1 MIKQV
6 LIAGTTVLLAIGLS
20 ACSDEPAVDGPANDE
35 QEAETQESGEGDPVE
50 QPDTGKE
57 TEKETTDK
65 NADMEGID
73 GEEISPVQ
81 KQMAI
86 DVLNAIFKDA
96 EDGIVYG
103 LSSGFTVG
111 ESARQEV
118 YAQISEPEERI
129 GGYDYYHGLMGN
141 ASYKILYD
149 ENDVMKEARYFG
161 TNVERQTN
169 LGGITR
175 EDLFQEQG
183 EPNAERK
190 IPDTGETNL
199 IYYVGD
205 YELQFVI
212 REDGSTDHVNL
223 LEQGQ

>member
-1 MIKQV
+1 MIKKGRAV
-6 LIAGTTVLLAIGLS
+6 SLIVILALGFS
-20 ACSDEPAVDGPANDE
+20 ACSGEPAGNAGEPVPEEPAE
-35 QEAETQESGEGDPVE
+35 EAEDNDSPEQPITSGE
-50 QPDTGKE
+50 TGAEDAGEDKGE
-57 TEKETTDK
+57 T
-65 NADMEGID
+65 G

-81 KQMAI
+81 KQMAL
-86 DVLNAIFKDA
+86 DVLNAIFNDA
-96 EDGIVYG
+96 EQGIVYR
-103 LSSGFTVG
+103 LSSGFTIG
-111 ESARQEV
+111 ESTRSEV

-129 GGYDYYHGLMGN
+129 GGYDYYHGSMGQ
-141 ASYKILYD
+141 ASYKILFD

-175 EDLFQEQG
+175 EDLLQEQG
-183 EPNAERK
+183 EPDAERK

-212 REDGSTDHVNL
+212 GGNGSTDHVNL
-223 LEQGQ
+223 LEKEQ